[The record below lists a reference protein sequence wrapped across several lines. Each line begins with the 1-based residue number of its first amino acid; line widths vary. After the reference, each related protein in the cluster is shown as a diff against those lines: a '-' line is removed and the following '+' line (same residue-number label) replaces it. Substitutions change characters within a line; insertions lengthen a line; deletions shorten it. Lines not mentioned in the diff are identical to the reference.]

1 MGDTLTLPSRNEMR
15 IGGKAKVSA
24 IVLQMG
30 GSGRKSPGREIM
42 GKATLIL
49 DPANEFSSG

>member
-1 MGDTLTLPSRNEMR
+1 MR